1 MQCPTCRTENPE
13 GVKFCGECGF
23 RLERICHQCHAV
35 NPPQF
40 KFCGECGQGLDK
52 PPFGSPIDY
61 QDPKSYTPKF
71 LAEKILTTRST
82 LEGERKLVTVMFAD
96 VAGFTAL
103 SEKLDPE
110 DVHRIMDGCCRILVD
125 EIHHLEGTI
134 GEFRGDGVMALFGA
148 PIAHEDHAQ
157 RACHA
162 ALAIQ
167 QALVPYGEE
176 INRSYGIDFRMR
188 MGLNSGTVVVGA
200 IGDDLRMDYTAMG
213 DTTNLASRMETAAEP
228 GSVLVSESTHRLA
241 REFFAFAP
249 PETLQVKGKQEPV
262 EAFRLLRPTEVDTRI
277 GASVARGLTRFVG
290 RSREMGTLIEAFEKV
305 RSGEGQVVGIV
316 GEAGVGKS
324 RLLLEFRSLIPQADY
339 TYLEGQCLHYGGSMP
354 YLPILDVLRSFLGV
368 KEGEAERVIRDRLK
382 ERIFGLDED
391 LRQIIPPLQELL
403 SLKVEDEEF
412 VKLEPKQKREK
423 TFEALRDLLIRGTR
437 ERPLVLAVEDLQWI
451 DKTTE
456 EFFSYMIGRLPR
468 TRILLLL
475 LYRPEYVHQWG
486 SKSYYSM
493 IGVGHLSTGA
503 SAELVGAI
511 LEGGEVVPEL
521 KELIL
526 NRAAGNP
533 LFMEELTQSLLQN
546 GSIRRTGDRFVLT
559 RDIAGTQVPDTVQG
573 IIAARMDRLEESL
586 KRIMQVAAVIGRE
599 FAFRLLETIT
609 EMKENLKSGLLNLQG
624 LEFIY
629 EKSLFPELE
638 YIFRHALVQ
647 EVAYN
652 SLLIQR
658 RKEIHEKIGRAI
670 EQLYPQRLEEFCEM
684 LAYHYSKSGN
694 PAKAYAYLEKS
705 AEKAERNDAVV
716 EAVRFY
722 REAMQVLVQLP
733 PTEENRREQVALVL
747 SMQIPMK
754 RIGYSE
760 DYLPLLQKAEALA
773 EELGDD
779 KKSVHLRSVLGS
791 YFIVRGGD
799 PQLGWKYLER
809 CVEDSEKI
817 HDADLMIPIGV
828 DLCVP
833 CAVSGD
839 YQRINQMAPTITR
852 LIEDSGTQAEFYG
865 KPFNPYAHVLGFWG
879 VARGMCGDFEYGQRL
894 CEKALSFAREID
906 HRPTLVGV
914 ELSFGLILNNKGEG
928 ERAAGHLQKAIEY
941 MEESQVIIFLGIAWA
956 WLGWAHFTMGQ
967 TNTAV
972 ELIEK
977 GLRMHI
983 DLGIPYFRSNL
994 HWHCSGV
1001 YLMLGDLDRARTQA
1015 ELALQFALQNNERQM
1030 IGMSRCGL
1038 GVAMVRLDPT
1048 QIEAAEQQILQG
1060 IRLLEELG
1068 LPPFFGMGYMFL
1080 GEVYAASGRPKEAL
1094 EHLKKAE
1101 ALFEKMGMD
1110 YWLGKTREILAK
1122 SLVEDFDFAHK
1133 PIPGQEG

>member
-1 MQCPTCRTENPE
+1 MKCPKCRTENTGTRKFCKECGTKLLLVCPNCRFE
-13 GVKFCGECGF
+13 NAPGDKFCGECGYP
-23 RLERICHQCHAV
+23 LKQTEEA
-35 NPPQF
+35 
-40 KFCGECGQGLDK
+40 
-52 PPFGSPIDY
+52 SPINY
-61 QDPKSYTPKF
+61 LEPQSYTPKH
-71 LAEKILTTRST
+71 LADKILTSRST
-82 LEGERKLVTVMFAD
+82 IEGERKLVTVMFAD
-96 VAGFTAL
+96 VAGFTAI

-125 EIHHLEGTI
+125 EIHRFEGTV

-167 QALVPYGEE
+167 QALVPYSEE
-176 INRSYGIDFRMR
+176 IKRNYGIDFRMR
-188 MGLNSGTVVVGA
+188 LGLNSGTVVVGA

-213 DTTNLASRMETAAEP
+213 DTTNLAARMETAAKP
-228 GSVLVSESTHRLA
+228 GNVLVSASTHRLA
-241 REFFAFAP
+241 REFFAFAT
-249 PETLQVKGKQEPV
+249 PEILQVKGKQEPV

-290 RSREMGTLIEAFEKV
+290 RSREIETLREAFAKV
-305 RSGEGQVVGIV
+305 QSGEGQVMGLV

-324 RLLLEFRSLIPQADY
+324 RLLLEFRSLLPRDGY

-354 YLPILDVLRSFLGV
+354 YLPLLDVLRSFLGV
-368 KEGEAERVIRDRLK
+368 KEGEPEQVIRQRLK
-382 ERIFGLDED
+382 ERILGLDENLRD
-391 LRQIIPPLQELL
+391 LIPPFQELL
-403 SLKVEDEEF
+403 SLKVDDEAYG
-412 VKLEPKQKREK
+412 KLEPKQKREK

-437 ERPLVLAVEDLQWI
+437 DRPLVLAMEDLQWI

-456 EFFSYMIGRLPR
+456 QFLDYMIGWLPR

-493 IGVGHLSTGA
+493 IGVGQLSTGT

-533 LFMEELTQSLLQN
+533 LFMEELAQSLLQN
-546 GSIRRTGDRFVLT
+546 GSIRRMGDRFVLT
-559 RDIAGTQVPDTVQG
+559 RDIASAQVPDTVQG

-599 FAFRLLETIT
+599 FAFRILETIT
-609 EMKENLKSGLLNLQG
+609 EMKENLKSGLVNLQG

-629 EKSLFPELE
+629 EKSLFPDLE

-670 EQLYPQRLEEFCEM
+670 EHLYPERLEEFCEM
-684 LAYHYSKSGN
+684 LAYHYSKSVN
-694 PAKAYAYLEKS
+694 PAKAYEYLKKS
-705 AEKAERNDAVV
+705 AEKAVRNDAVV

-722 REAMQVLVQLP
+722 REAMEVLCQLP
-733 PTEENRREQVALVL
+733 PTEENQREQIGLVL
-747 SMQIPMK
+747 SMQIPWR

-760 DYLPLLQKAEALA
+760 DYLPMLKKAEALA
-773 EELGDD
+773 EALGDD
-779 KKSVHLRSVLGS
+779 KKSVHIRSVLGS

-817 HDADLMIPIGV
+817 QDVDLLIPVGV
-828 DLCVP
+828 DLCTS
-833 CAVSGD
+833 CASSGD
-839 YQRINQMAPTITR
+839 YQRINQIAPTIIR
-852 LIEDSGTQAEFYG
+852 LLEDSGTQAEFYG
-865 KPFNPYAHVLGFWG
+865 KPYNPYAHVLGIWG
-879 VARGMCGDFEYGQRL
+879 MARGMCGDFEYGERL

-906 HRPTLVGV
+906 HRPALGGV
-914 ELSFGLILNNKGEG
+914 ELSFGCMLAVKGDGEG
-928 ERAAGHLQKAIEY
+928 AVGHLQRAIKY
-941 MEESQVIIFLGIAWA
+941 FEESQALIFLGVAWG
-956 WLGWAHFTMGQ
+956 WLGWAHLLMGQ
-967 TNTAV
+967 TKTAV
-972 ELIEK
+972 ELTEK

-983 DLGIPYFRSNL
+983 DLGISFFRSAL
-994 HWHCSGV
+994 HSNCCMA
-1001 YLMLGDLDRARTQA
+1001 YFELGDLCQARTQA
-1015 ELALQFALQNNERQM
+1015 ELALHFALENDERHI
-1030 IGMSRCGL
+1030 IGMSKGYL
-1038 GVAMVRLDPT
+1038 GMALARIDPA

-1060 IRLLEELG
+1060 IKLIEELG
-1068 LPPFFGMGYMFL
+1068 ILPFIGMGYMAL

-1094 EHLKKAE
+1094 GHLKKAE
-1101 ALFEKMGMD
+1101 TLFEKMGMD
-1110 YWLGKTREILAK
+1110 YWLGKTREALAK
-1122 SLVEDFDFAHK
+1122 L
-1133 PIPGQEG
+1133 

>member
-1 MQCPTCRTENPE
+1 MECPTCRTENPE
-13 GVKFCGECGF
+13 GIKFCGECGA
-23 RLERICHQCHAV
+23 RLQRNCPQCHAV

-40 KFCGECGQGLDK
+40 KFCGECGQVLDK
-52 PPFGSPIDY
+52 PPLVFPIDY
-61 QDPKSYTPKF
+61 RQPQSYTPKH
-71 LAEKILTTRST
+71 LAEKILNGRST
-82 LEGERKLVTVMFAD
+82 LDGERKLVTVMFAD
-96 VAGFTAL
+96 VAGFTSL

-125 EIHHLEGTI
+125 EIHRFEGTV

-148 PIAHEDHAQ
+148 PIAHEDHAR
-157 RACHA
+157 RACLA

-176 INRSYGIDFRMR
+176 IKRTYGIDFRMR
-188 MGLNSGTVVVGA
+188 LGLNSGTVVVGA

-213 DTTNLASRMETAAEP
+213 DTTNLAARMETAAKP
-228 GSVLVSESTHRLA
+228 GSVLVSASTHRLA
-241 REFFAFAP
+241 REFFEFAP
-249 PETLQVKGKQEPV
+249 PDTLLVKGKQEPV
-262 EAFRLLRPTEVDTRI
+262 EAFRLLSPTEVGTRI

-290 RSREMGTLIEAFEKV
+290 RSREIETLREAFAKV
-305 RSGEGQVVGIV
+305 QSGAGQVVGLV

-324 RLLLEFRSLIPQADY
+324 RLLLEFRSLLPQEGY

-368 KEGEAERVIRDRLK
+368 KEGEPEQVIRQRLK
-382 ERIFGLDED
+382 ERILNLDENLRD
-391 LRQIIPPLQELL
+391 LIPPFQELL
-403 SLKVEDEEF
+403 SLQVEDEAYG
-412 VKLEPKQKREK
+412 KLEPKKKREK

-456 EFFSYMIGRLPR
+456 EFLTYMIGWLPR

-493 IGVGHLSTGA
+493 IGVGQLSSGA
-503 SAELVGAI
+503 SAELVGSI

-521 KELIL
+521 QDLIL

-546 GSIRRTGDRFVLT
+546 GSIRKTGDRFLLT
-559 RDIAGTQVPDTVQG
+559 RDVSSTQVPDTVQG

-599 FAFRLLETIT
+599 FAFRILETIT

-629 EKSLFPELE
+629 EKRLFPHLE

-670 EQLYPQRLEEFCEM
+670 EQLYPERLEEFCEM

-694 PAKAYAYLEKS
+694 PAQAYLYLKKS
-705 AEKAERNDAVV
+705 AEKAVRNYAVV

-722 REAMQVLVQLP
+722 REALEVLDQLP
-733 PTEENRREQVALVL
+733 PSEENQREQIALVL
-747 SMQIPMK
+747 SMRIPWA

-773 EELGDD
+773 EALGDE
-779 KKSVHLRSVLGS
+779 KKSVHIRTVLGS

-799 PQLGWKYLER
+799 PQLGWKYLDR
-809 CVEDSEKI
+809 SLEDSEI
-817 HDADLMIPIGV
+817 IQDV
-828 DLCVP
+828 DLLIPVGVALISHCT
-833 CAVSGD
+833 VSGD
-839 YQRINQMAPTITR
+839 YQRVNQMALTIIR
-852 LIEDSGTQAEFYG
+852 LIEHSGTQAEFYG
-865 KPFNPYAHVLGFWG
+865 MGFNPYAQVLSTWG
-879 VARGMCGDFEYGQRL
+879 MSRAMCGDPEYGERL

-906 HRPTLVGV
+906 HLPTLVGV
-914 ELSFGLILNNKGEG
+914 EFSYGFFLNIKEGG
-928 ERAAGHLQKAIEY
+928 ERAISHLQRAIKY
-941 MEESQVIIFLGIAWA
+941 MEESQSFVFLGYAWGS
-956 WLGWAHFTMGQ
+956 LGWAHLLMGQ
-967 TNTAV
+967 TKMAV
-972 ELIEK
+972 ELAEK
-977 GLRMHI
+977 GLRIHI
-983 DLGIPYFRSNL
+983 DQGLPYFRSGL
-994 HWHCSGV
+994 HLYCSGS
-1001 YLMLGDLDRARTQA
+1001 YFMDGDLERARTQA
-1015 ELALQFALQNNERQM
+1015 ELALQFALQNNERHI
-1030 IGMSRCGL
+1030 IGMSRIWL
-1038 GVAMVRLDPT
+1038 GMAISRIDPT

-1060 IRLLEELG
+1060 IGLHEELG
-1068 LPPFFGMGYMFL
+1068 LPPLFGLGYMFL
-1080 GEVYAASGRPKEAL
+1080 GEVCAASGRSNEAL

-1101 ALFEKMGMD
+1101 ALFEKMGME
-1110 YWLGKTREILAK
+1110 YWLGKTREVLAK
-1122 SLVEDFDFAHK
+1122 SLGEDFDFGHE
-1133 PIPGQEG
+1133 PNPGQEG

>member
-1 MQCPTCRTENPE
+1 
-13 GVKFCGECGF
+13 
-23 RLERICHQCHAV
+23 
-35 NPPQF
+35 
-40 KFCGECGQGLDK
+40 
-52 PPFGSPIDY
+52 
-61 QDPKSYTPKF
+61 
-71 LAEKILTTRST
+71 
-82 LEGERKLVTVMFAD
+82 
-96 VAGFTAL
+96 
-103 SEKLDPE
+103 
-110 DVHRIMDGCCRILVD
+110 
-125 EIHHLEGTI
+125 
-134 GEFRGDGVMALFGA
+134 MALFGA

-167 QALVPYGEE
+167 QALIPYSEE
-176 INRSYGIDFRMR
+176 IKQRHGIDFRMR
-188 MGLNSGTVVVGA
+188 IGLNSGTVVVGA

-213 DTTNLASRMETAAEP
+213 DTTNLAARLETAAGP
-228 GSVLVSESTHRLA
+228 GSVLVSESTLRLS
-241 REFFAFAP
+241 REFFEFAP
-249 PETLQVKGKQEPV
+249 LEPLQVKGKQEPV
-262 EAFRLLRPTEVDTRI
+262 EAYQLLRPTEVDTRI

-290 RSREMGTLIEAFEKV
+290 RSREMGTLTEAFEKV

-324 RLLLEFRSLIPQADY
+324 RLLLEFRSLLPQDGY
-339 TYLEGQCLHYGGSMP
+339 THLEGQCLHYGGSMP
-354 YLPILDVLRSFLGV
+354 YLPILDILRSFLCV
-368 KEGEAERVIRDRLK
+368 KEGEPEQVIRDRLK

-391 LRQIIPPLQELL
+391 LRQIIPTLQELL

-456 EFFSYMIGRLPR
+456 EFLTYMIGWLPR

-521 KELIL
+521 QELIL
-526 NRAAGNP
+526 KRAAGNP

-559 RDIAGTQVPDTVQG
+559 RDIASAQVPDTVQG

-629 EKSLFPELE
+629 EKSLFPDLE

-670 EQLYPQRLEEFCEM
+670 EQLYPERLDEFCEM

-694 PAKAYAYLEKS
+694 PAQAYMYLKKS
-705 AEKAERNDAVV
+705 AEKAVRNDAVV

-722 REAMQVLVQLP
+722 REAMEILGQLP
-733 PTEENRREQVALVL
+733 PSEENQREQIGLVL
-747 SMQIPMK
+747 SMQIPMR
-754 RIGYSE
+754 RIGYAE

-773 EELGDD
+773 EALGDE
-779 KKSVHLRSVLGS
+779 KKSVHLRSVLGN

-799 PQLGWKYLER
+799 PQLGWEYLER
-809 CVEDSEKI
+809 CVEDSEMTQ
-817 HDADLMIPIGV
+817 DVDLLIPVGV
-828 DLCVP
+828 DLMAP
-833 CAVSGD
+833 CSVSGD
-839 YQRINQMAPTITR
+839 HQRINQMAPTIIR
-852 LIEDSGTQAEFYG
+852 LIEESRTQVEFYG
-865 KPFNPYAHVLGFWG
+865 KPFNPYAYVLGFWG
-879 VARGMCGDFEYGQRL
+879 STRGLLGEFEYGERL

-906 HRPTLVGV
+906 HRPTLGGV
-914 ELSFGLILNNKGEG
+914 ETSFGFLLAVKGDG
-928 ERAAGHLQKAIEY
+928 ERAVSHLQKGIKY
-941 MEESQVIIFLGIAWA
+941 YEESQAFVYLGFAWA
-956 WLGWAHFTMGQ
+956 WLGWAYCLMGQ
-967 TNTAV
+967 TKTAV
-972 ELIEK
+972 ELTEK
-977 GLRMHI
+977 GLKLHI
-983 DLGIPYFRSNL
+983 DLGIPYIRSGL
-994 HWHCSGV
+994 HSNCGGA
-1001 YLMLGDLDRARTQA
+1001 YFILGDMDRARTHT
-1015 ELALQFALQNNERQM
+1015 ELALQFALENNERLI
-1030 IGMSRCGL
+1030 IGLSRLWL
-1038 GVAMVRLDPT
+1038 GRTIGRIDPT

-1060 IRLLEELG
+1060 IKLLEELG
-1068 LPPFFGMGYMFL
+1068 ILPLIGYGCMFL
-1080 GEVYAASGRPKEAL
+1080 GESYAASARPKEAL
-1094 EHLKKAE
+1094 ESLKKAE

-1110 YWLGKTREILAK
+1110 YWRGKTREVLAK
-1122 SLVEDFDFAHK
+1122 L
-1133 PIPGQEG
+1133 

>member
-1 MQCPTCRTENPE
+1 L
-13 GVKFCGECGF
+13 GEAPRPSPAPASF
-23 RLERICHQCHAV
+23 
-35 NPPQF
+35 
-40 KFCGECGQGLDK
+40 DK
-52 PPFGSPIDY
+52 AE
-61 QDPKSYTPKF
+61 PKTYTPKQ
-71 LAEKILTTRST
+71 LAVKILTTRRS

-96 VAGFTAL
+96 VVGFTAI

-110 DVHRIMDGCCRILVD
+110 DVHRIMDGCCRILVE
-125 EIHHLEGTI
+125 EIHRLEGTV

-148 PIAHEDHAQ
+148 PIAHEDHAR

-167 QALVPYGEE
+167 RALVPYSEE
-176 INRSYGIDFRMR
+176 VKRSYGIDFQMR
-188 MGLNSGTVVVGA
+188 AGLNSGTVVVGA

-213 DTTNLASRMETAAEP
+213 DTTNLAARMETAAEP

-241 REFFAFAP
+241 KEFFAFAS
-249 PETLQVKGKQEPV
+249 PETLEVKGKQEPV
-262 EAFRLLRPTEVDTRI
+262 KAYLLLRPTEVDTRI
-277 GASVARGLTRFVG
+277 GASVAKGLTRFVG
-290 RSREMGTLIEAFEKV
+290 RSREIETLREAFAKV
-305 RSGEGQVVGIV
+305 QTGEGQVMGLV

-324 RLLLEFRSLIPQADY
+324 RLLLEFRSLLPLDGY
-339 TYLEGQCLHYGGSMP
+339 TYLGGQCLHYGGSMP
-354 YLPILDVLRSFLGV
+354 YLPILDVLRFFLGV
-368 KEGEAERVIRDRLK
+368 KEGELERVIQDRLK

-456 EFFSYMIGRLPR
+456 EFLTYMIGWLPR

-533 LFMEELTQSLLQN
+533 LFMEELAQSLLQN
-546 GSIRRTGDRFVLT
+546 GSIRRTGNRFVLT
-559 RDIAGTQVPDTVQG
+559 RDIASAQVPDTVQG

-599 FAFRLLETIT
+599 FAYRILETIT
-609 EMKENLKSGLLNLQG
+609 EMKENLKAGLVNLQG

-629 EKSLFPELE
+629 EKSLFPDLE

-670 EQLYPQRLEEFCEM
+670 EQLYPERLDEFCEM
-684 LAYHYSKSGN
+684 LAYHYSKSGDLT
-694 PAKAYAYLEKS
+694 KAYTYLKKS
-705 AEKAERNDAVV
+705 AEKAVRNDAVV

-722 REAMQVLVQLP
+722 REALEVLVQLP
-733 PTEENRREQVALVL
+733 PSEENQREQIELVL
-747 SMQIPMK
+747 SMQIPWK
-754 RIGYSE
+754 RIGLSE
-760 DYLPLLQKAEALA
+760 DCLPLLQKAEALA
-773 EELGDD
+773 GALGDD
-779 KKSVHLRSVLGS
+779 KKGVHLRSALGI

-799 PQLGWKYLER
+799 PQLGWKYLEA
-809 CVEDSEKI
+809 CADDSEI
-817 HDADLMIPIGV
+817 IRDLDLVIPVGV
-828 DLCVP
+828 DLITP

-839 YQRINQMAPTITR
+839 YQRINQMAPSIIR
-852 LIEDSGTQAEFYG
+852 LIEDSGTQAEFRG
-865 KPFNPYAHVLGFWG
+865 GVSNPYASVLATWGMSTGF
-879 VARGMCGDFEYGQRL
+879 CGDFEYGERL
-894 CEKALSFAREID
+894 CEKALAFAREIN
-906 HRPTLVGV
+906 HRSTLGGA
-914 ELSFGLILNNKGEG
+914 ENSFGALLVIKGDW
-928 ERAAGHLQKAIEY
+928 ERAVSHLQKAIKY
-941 MEESQVIIFLGIAWA
+941 WKESQTFVFLGVAWG
-956 WLGWAHFTMGQ
+956 WLGLAHLMKGETR
-967 TNTAV
+967 TAV
-972 ELIEK
+972 ELSEK
-977 GLRMHI
+977 GLRMHM
-983 DLGIPYFRSNL
+983 DLGLPFFRSMPHLNCCRPYF
-994 HWHCSGV
+994 V
-1001 YLMLGDLDRARTQA
+1001 LGDLVQARTQA
-1015 ELALQFALQNNERQM
+1015 ELALQFSLQNNERHVVGLSRLNLGM
-1030 IGMSRCGL
+1030 IISKM
-1038 GVAMVRLDPT
+1038 DPT
-1048 QIEAAEQQILQG
+1048 QIEFAEQQILQG
-1060 IRLLEELG
+1060 MRLLEELG
-1068 LPPFFGMGYMFL
+1068 LPPFCGMGYMYL
-1080 GEVYAASGRPKEAL
+1080 GEVYAATGRPKEAL
-1094 EHLKKAE
+1094 DHLKKAE
-1101 ALFEKMGMD
+1101 ALFERMGMD
-1110 YWLGKTREILAK
+1110 YWLRKTQEMLARN
-1122 SLVEDFDFAHK
+1122 
-1133 PIPGQEG
+1133 Q

>member
-1 MQCPTCRTENPE
+1 MICPKCRFENRESVKFCEDCGAKLELVCP
-13 GVKFCGECGF
+13 GCLAKIPLGKKFCGECG
-23 RLERICHQCHAV
+23 HQLTQ
-35 NPPQF
+35 PP
-40 KFCGECGQGLDK
+40 EA
-52 PPFGSPIDY
+52 SPVDY
-61 QDPKSYTPKF
+61 SAPRSYTPKH

-82 LEGERKLVTVMFAD
+82 IEGERKLVTVMFAD
-96 VAGFTAL
+96 VAGFTSL

-125 EIHHLEGTI
+125 EIHRFEGMV
-134 GEFRGDGVMALFGA
+134 GDFRGDGVMALFGA

-167 QALVPYGEE
+167 QALVPYNEE
-176 INRSYGIDFRMR
+176 IRRNHGIDFRMR
-188 MGLNSGTVVVGA
+188 LGLNSGTVVVGA

-213 DTTNLASRMETAAEP
+213 DTTNLAARMETAAEP
-228 GSVLVSESTHRLA
+228 GNILVSASTHRLA
-241 REFFAFAP
+241 REFFEFAP
-249 PETLQVKGKQEPV
+249 PDTLLVKGKQEPV
-262 EAFRLLRPTEVDTRI
+262 EAFRLLSPTEVGTRI

-290 RSREMGTLIEAFEKV
+290 RSREIETLREAFAKV
-305 RSGEGQVVGIV
+305 QSGEGQVIGLV

-324 RLLLEFRSLIPQADY
+324 RLLLEFRSLLPHDGY

-354 YLPILDVLRSFLGV
+354 YLPILDVIRSFLGV
-368 KEGEAERVIRDRLK
+368 KEGEPERVIRDRLK
-382 ERIFGLDED
+382 ERILGLDEN
-391 LRQIIPPLQELL
+391 LRPIIPPIQELL
-403 SLKVEDEEF
+403 SLKVDDEEF
-412 VKLEPKQKREK
+412 VKQEPKHKREK

-437 ERPLVLAVEDLQWI
+437 ERPLVLGVEDLQWI

-456 EFFSYMIGRLPR
+456 EFLTYMIGWVPR

-493 IGVGHLSTGA
+493 IGVGQLSSGT

-511 LEGGEVVPEL
+511 LDGGEVVPEL

-526 NRAAGNP
+526 TRAAGNP

-546 GSIRRTGDRFVLT
+546 GSIRRTGDRFLLT
-559 RDIAGTQVPDTVQG
+559 RDVSSTQVPDTIQG

-609 EMKENLKSGLLNLQG
+609 EMKENLKSGLVNLQG

-629 EKSLFPELE
+629 EKSLFPDLE

-670 EQLYPQRLEEFCEM
+670 EQLYPARLEEFCEM
-684 LAYHYSKSGN
+684 LAYHYAKSGN
-694 PAKAYAYLEKS
+694 PAKAYAYLKKS
-705 AEKAERNDAVV
+705 AEKAVRNDAVV

-722 REAMQVLVQLP
+722 REAMEVLCQLP
-733 PTEENRREQVALVL
+733 SIEENQREQIGLVL
-747 SMQIPMK
+747 SMQIPWG

-773 EELGDD
+773 EELGDE
-779 KKSVHLRSVLGS
+779 KKSLHLQSVLGS
-791 YFIVRGGD
+791 YFIIRGND
-799 PQLGWKYLER
+799 PQLGWKYLEG
-809 CVEDSEKI
+809 CAEDLEI
-817 HDADLMIPIGV
+817 IQDVDLMIPIGG
-828 DLCVP
+828 DLLALCT
-833 CAVSGD
+833 VSGD
-839 YQRINQMAPTITR
+839 YQRVNQMAPTIIR
-852 LIEDSGTQAEFYG
+852 LIEQSGTQAEFNDLATNRYVS
-865 KPFNPYAHVLGFWG
+865 VLSLWGMAKGF
-879 VARGMCGDFEYGQRL
+879 CGDFEFGERL
-894 CEKALSFAREID
+894 CEKALSFALEID
-906 HRPTLVGV
+906 HRPTLGGV
-914 ELSFGLILNNKGEG
+914 ELSIGVFQTAKGDV
-928 ERAAGHLQKAIEY
+928 ERAVSHLRKAIKY
-941 MEESQVIIFLGIAWA
+941 MEESQDYLYLGAAWN
-956 WLGWAHFTMGQ
+956 WLGWAHLLMGQ
-967 TNTAV
+967 TRTAV
-972 ELIEK
+972 ELAEK

-983 DLGIPYFRSNL
+983 DYGIPFFRSYSHLN
-994 HWHCSGV
+994 CAGS
-1001 YLMLGDLDRARTQA
+1001 YFMLGDLDQARTHA
-1015 ELALQFALQNNERQM
+1015 ELALQLALENNERHI
-1030 IGMSRCGL
+1030 IGISRGWL
-1038 GVAMVRLDPT
+1038 GRAIARIDPT

-1068 LPPFFGMGYMFL
+1068 LPTLFGISYMFL
-1080 GEVYAASGRPKEAL
+1080 GEVYAAAGLQKEAL

-1101 ALFEKMGMD
+1101 TLFEKMGMD
-1110 YWLGKTREILAK
+1110 YWLGRTREVLAK
-1122 SLVEDFDFAHK
+1122 L
-1133 PIPGQEG
+1133 